1 MRKSGFEASEEDLI
15 SAPEW
20 RPMSRSTSSFA
31 KLMHL
36 ESQPMGSCEAHNEA
50 VVVGG
55 DGDFTTGKQCVQ
67 SHVASVRADVI
78 DGNESTVLT
87 GGDSATTTY
96 L

>member
-1 MRKSGFEASEEDLI
+1 MRKSGFEAIEEDLI

-36 ESQPMGSCEAHNEA
+36 ESQPIESGAHNEA

-55 DGDFTTGKQCVQ
+55 DGDFSTGKRCER
-67 SHVASVRADVI
+67 SDVATVKTDVM
-78 DGNESTVLT
+78 DVNDSTVLT

>member
-1 MRKSGFEASEEDLI
+1 
-15 SAPEW
+15 
-20 RPMSRSTSSFA
+20 MSRSTSSFA

-36 ESQPMGSCEAHNEA
+36 ESQPIESFAAHNEA

-55 DGDFTTGKQCVQ
+55 DGDFATGKRREP
-67 SHVASVRADVI
+67 STVASVNVI
-78 DGNESTVLT
+78 DVNDSTVLT